1 MATNEKT
8 VTIRF
13 RGTKLESKRLAAL
26 SKLWELTP
34 SATLRRILAEAYRH
48 YTDPKNVPEAGQ

>member
-13 RGTKLESKRLAAL
+13 RGTRLESKRLAAL

-34 SATLRRILAEAYRH
+34 SATLRRILAESYTRH
-48 YTDPKNVPEAGQ
+48 IDTPKREVTE